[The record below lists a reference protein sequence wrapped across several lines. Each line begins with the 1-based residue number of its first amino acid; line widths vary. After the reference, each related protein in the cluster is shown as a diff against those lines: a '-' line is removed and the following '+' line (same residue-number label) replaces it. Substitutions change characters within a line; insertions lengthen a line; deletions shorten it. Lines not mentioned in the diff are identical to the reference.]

1 MHQPKVEF
9 NKKIHQ
15 PKLDV
20 QQRIKN
26 SPIER
31 ERKST
36 HFFFFLRGNTSNFIK
51 KIQQCHPGQQNVW
64 VVEHPPS
71 TPKNLKYKEHVLL
84 IYAQPYYPLS
94 LHDSKVID

>member
-36 HFFFFLRGNTSNFIK
+36 HFFFF
-51 KIQQCHPGQQNVW
+51 
-64 VVEHPPS
+64 
-71 TPKNLKYKEHVLL
+71 
-84 IYAQPYYPLS
+84 
-94 LHDSKVID
+94 

>member
-26 SPIER
+26 SPTER
-31 ERKST
+31 EREREST
-36 HFFFFLRGNTSNFIK
+36 HFFFFEREHIK
-51 KIQQCHPGQQNVW
+51 
-64 VVEHPPS
+64 
-71 TPKNLKYKEHVLL
+71 LY
-84 IYAQPYYPLS
+84 
-94 LHDSKVID
+94 

>member
-26 SPIER
+26 LPKERRER
-31 ERKST
+31 ENSHFCVGKYRLNGREKRKY
-36 HFFFFLRGNTSNFIK
+36 L
-51 KIQQCHPGQQNVW
+51 
-64 VVEHPPS
+64 
-71 TPKNLKYKEHVLL
+71 
-84 IYAQPYYPLS
+84 
-94 LHDSKVID
+94 